1 MKLARTRRRSK
12 RAGWNSRYHMTV
24 LGYIL
29 GRLLQMIPVA
39 LGVTLIAFFAMQLVP
54 GDPIVIMLHGRAS
67 PETIAAGRERLGLDL
82 PVLVQFGHFITG
94 ALQGDLGTSIIQQA
108 PVTEIVGERLGPSV
122 FLLAYSAILAVLL
135 AVPLAMLAAVRA
147 NRPADHAVRFFGMI
161 GFAMPPFWMGLLLIL
176 LFGLN
181 LGWFPISGY
190 GKNFL
195 EHLFHLALPAL
206 TIALFLAPILIQSL
220 RASMLD
226 VMTADYIEVARAKGL
241 SQRRIM
247 IKHVLRNALIPV
259 ITVLAVNIGW
269 LLSSS
274 VIVEYVFSIPG
285 LGSLLVRAVG
295 FRDFPI
301 IQGLALVFAVLVMA
315 VNLLADIAYMF
326 VDRRVVRK

>member
-1 MKLARTRRRSK
+1 
-12 RAGWNSRYHMTV
+12 
-24 LGYIL
+24 
-29 GRLLQMIPVA
+29 
-39 LGVTLIAFFAMQLVP
+39 
-54 GDPIVIMLHGRAS
+54 
-67 PETIAAGRERLGLDL
+67 
-82 PVLVQFGHFITG
+82 
-94 ALQGDLGTSIIQQA
+94 
-108 PVTEIVGERLGPSV
+108 VGERLGPSV